1 MPIRVLPDDVAN
13 KIAAGE
19 VVERPASVVKELLD
33 NALDAGASDIRV
45 EVRDGGKRLVRVQDD
60 GHGMSREDAEL
71 SLKRHATS
79 KLTSADDLHS
89 ITTLGFRGEAIPSIA
104 SVARFEMLTRTADA
118 IEGTRIVV
126 DGGGPVEVSPAGCP
140 VGTRVSVERLFHN
153 VPARLKFLK
162 TDTTELNQTVNHVQW
177 AALARPN
184 VRFTLSHNDRTLIDV
199 AACETRAERI
209 RLLYGKE
216 FADSLIE
223 FTKSFE
229 SMEIECHI
237 GNADLSRPNRSHQF
251 FFLNG
256 RAIRDRTISA
266 SVSEALREVVPKGRH
281 PVAFLFIRMDTD
293 KVDVNV
299 HPAKSEVRFQDERGL
314 FRNIVQSIAQ
324 GISESKY
331 IPTIQTTEEEHPEAS
346 APPGQVNNGSSP
358 MVYPTPRSHAI
369 IPPSRARYGD
379 ASAPSVSPSAAG
391 GLSGR
396 PIPATDRRPGTHPA
410 TWKSTMG
417 ARGRLGTPVVTT
429 AAGEGAVEVE
439 LLDFERLEL
448 VGVLYNTYI
457 LVADTENLY
466 YVDQHVAAERVNYE
480 RIVTGMRS
488 GSVASQGLLTP
499 ISVELSADQKVR
511 FDAHRDWLSRF
522 GIDAEPF
529 GGSTALI
536 RAIPAT
542 LGSGEAEQMF
552 RDLLDRVESE
562 LNPERSWEVIQ
573 ERVAAT
579 IACHS
584 SVRAGDPLT
593 TDEVRALLN
602 DLSKARLPFNCPHGR
617 PVIIAMPRAEIE
629 SRFQRR

>member
-1 MPIRVLPDDVAN
+1 MPMPIRVLPDDVAN

-33 NALDAGASDIRV
+33 NSLDASAREIRV
-45 EVRDGGKRLVRVQDD
+45 EVREGGKRLVRVQDD
-60 GHGMSREDAEL
+60 GHGMTREDARL
-71 SLKRHATS
+71 SLRRHATS
-79 KLTSADDLHS
+79 KLEVADDLAA
-89 ITTLGFRGEAIPSIA
+89 IDTLGFRGEAIPSIA

-118 IEGTRIVV
+118 IEGTRVTV
-126 DGGGPVEVSPAGCP
+126 DGGSPAEVAPVGCP
-140 VGTRVSVERLFHN
+140 VGTRVTVEGLFRN
-153 VPARLKFLK
+153 VPARLKFLTK
-162 TDTTELNQTVNHVQW
+162 DTTELNHTVNHVQW
-177 AALARPN
+177 AALAHPD
-184 VRFTLSHNDRTLIDV
+184 VRFTLVHNDRTLIDV
-199 AACETRAERI
+199 AASETRAERI

-223 FTKSFE
+223 FTKTFE

-237 GNADLSRPNRSHQF
+237 GNADLSKPNRSHQF
-251 FFLNG
+251 FFLND
-256 RAIRDRTISA
+256 RVIRDRTIGA
-266 SVSEALREVVPKGRH
+266 AVSEALREVVPKGRY
-281 PVAFLFIRMDTD
+281 PVAFLFITMDPS

-314 FRNIVQSIAQ
+314 FRNIVQAVAQ
-324 GISESKY
+324 GIAEHRY
-331 IPTIQTTEEEHPEAS
+331 IPSVQTSEMPADQPAAPTQVENGGS
-346 APPGQVNNGSSP
+346 AT
-358 MVYPTPRSHAI
+358 VYPTPRSHSI
-369 IPPSRARYGD
+369 IPPARSQY
-379 ASAPSVSPSAAG
+379 SAG
-391 GLSGR
+391 GLTPSPAAELAGR
-396 PIPATDRRPGTHPA
+396 HVPATDRRPGARPA
-410 TWKSTMG
+410 TWTSTAG

-429 AAGEGAVEVE
+429 ATASGAVEIE

-480 RIVTGMRS
+480 RVMQRMS
-488 GSVASQGLLTP
+488 AGSVASQGLLTP
-499 ISVELSADQKVR
+499 ISVELSPDQKVR
-511 FDAHRDWLSRF
+511 FDAHRSWLTRF
-522 GIDAEPF
+522 GIEAEPF

-536 RAIPAT
+536 RGIPAT
-542 LGSGEAEQMF
+542 LGSGEGEQMF
-552 RDLLDRVESE
+552 RDLLDRVEAE

-593 TDEVRALLN
+593 TDEVRALLS

-617 PVIIAMPRAEIE
+617 PVIISMPRMEIK

>member
-33 NALDAGASDIRV
+33 NSLDAGAREIRV
-45 EVRDGGKRLVRVQDD
+45 EVREGGKRLVRVQDD
-60 GHGMSREDAEL
+60 GHGMTRDDAQL
-71 SLKRHATS
+71 SLQRHATS
-79 KLTSADDLHS
+79 KLEVADDLAA
-89 ITTLGFRGEAIPSIA
+89 IDTLGFRGEAIPSIA

-118 IEGTRIVV
+118 IEGTRVSV
-126 DGGGPVEVSPAGCP
+126 DGGQAAEVSPAGCP
-140 VGTRVSVERLFHN
+140 VGTRVTVEGLFRN

-162 TDTTELNQTVNHVQW
+162 KDTTELNHTVNHVQW
-177 AALARPN
+177 AALAHPD
-184 VRFTLSHNDRTLIDV
+184 VRFTLIHNERTLIDV
-199 AACETRAERI
+199 AASETRAERI

-229 SMEIECHI
+229 TMQIECHI
-237 GNADLSRPNRSHQF
+237 GNADLSKPNRSHQF
-251 FFLNG
+251 FFLND
-256 RAIRDRTISA
+256 RVIRDRTIGA
-266 SVSEALREVVPKGRH
+266 AVSEALREVVPKGRY
-281 PVAFLFIRMDTD
+281 PVAFLFITMDPS

-314 FRNIVQSIAQ
+314 FRNIVQAVAQ
-324 GISESKY
+324 GIAEHRY
-331 IPTIQTTEEEHPEAS
+331 IPSIQTSDTPADEGA
-346 APPGQVNNGSSP
+346 AAVQDGDGAV
-358 MVYPTPRSHAI
+358 VYPTPRSHSI
-369 IPPSRARYGD
+369 IPPSRSQYG
-379 ASAPSVSPSAAG
+379 ASAGPSASSAG
-391 GLSGR
+391 LAAR
-396 PIPATDRRPGTHPA
+396 PVSATDRRPGAHPA
-410 TWKSTMG
+410 TWRATPG

-429 AAGEGAVEVE
+429 ATASGAVEVE

-480 RIVTGMRS
+480 RVMARMKS

-499 ISVELSADQKVR
+499 ISVELSPDQKVR
-511 FDAHRDWLSRF
+511 FDAHRAWLTRF
-522 GIDAEPF
+522 GIEAEPF

-536 RAIPAT
+536 RGIPAT

-593 TDEVRALLN
+593 TDEVRALLS

-617 PVIIAMPRAEIE
+617 PVIVSMPRMEIE

>member
-1 MPIRVLPDDVAN
+1 LAIRVLPDDVAN

-19 VVERPASVVKELLD
+19 VVERPASVVKELVD
-33 NALDAGASDIRV
+33 NSLDAGAL
-45 EVRDGGKRLVRVQDD
+45 EVRVDVREGGKRLVRVQDD

-79 KLTSADDLHS
+79 KLAAAEDLQS
-89 ITTLGFRGEAIPSIA
+89 IDTLGFRGEAIPSIA
-104 SVARFEMLTRTADA
+104 SVARFEMLTRTAGS
-118 IEGTRIVV
+118 IEGTRALV
-126 DGGGPVEVSPAGCP
+126 DGGKAPEVAAVGCP
-140 VGTRVSVERLFHN
+140 VGTRISVENLFGN

-162 TDTTELNQTVNHVQW
+162 KDTTELNHTVNHVQW
-177 AALARPN
+177 AALAHPN
-184 VRFTLSHNDRTLIDV
+184 VRFILTHNDRTLIDV
-199 AACETRAERI
+199 AASDTRAERI
-209 RLLYGKE
+209 RLLYGRE

-229 SMEIECHI
+229 STEIECHI

-251 FFLNG
+251 FFLND
-256 RAIRDRTISA
+256 RAVRDRTISA
-266 SVSEALREVVPKGRH
+266 AVSEALREVVPKGRY
-281 PVAFLFIRMDTD
+281 PVAFLFIRMEAD

-299 HPAKSEVRFQDERGL
+299 HPTKAEVRFQDERGL
-314 FRNIVQSIAQ
+314 FRNIVQAVSQ

-331 IPTIQTTEEEHPEAS
+331 IPTIQTADEQEARPDVPSRVNS
-346 APPGQVNNGSSP
+346 ADTP
-358 MVYPTPRSHAI
+358 MVYPKPRSHSI
-369 IPPSRARYGD
+369 IPPSRTRYGD
-379 ASAPSVSPSAAG
+379 RTAPAA
-391 GLSGR
+391 LAGR
-396 PIPATDRRPGTHPA
+396 PVPATDRSPGTHPS
-410 TWKSTMG
+410 TWRSTTG

-429 AAGEGAVEVE
+429 ATGAGAVEVE
-439 LLDFERLEL
+439 LLDFARLEL

-457 LVADTENLY
+457 LVADTESLY
-466 YVDQHVAAERVNYE
+466 YIDQHVAAERVNYE
-480 RIVTGMRS
+480 RIVTRMRS
-488 GSVASQGLLTP
+488 GAVASQGLLTP
-499 ISVELSADQKVR
+499 ISVELSPDRKVR

-529 GGSTALI
+529 GGDTALI
-536 RAIPAT
+536 RGIPAS
-542 LGSGEAEQMF
+542 LDSGESEQMF
-552 RDLLDRVESE
+552 KDLLDRVESE

-593 TDEVRALLN
+593 TDEVRALLS

-617 PVIIAMPRAEIE
+617 PVIVAMPRMEIE

>member
-1 MPIRVLPDDVAN
+1 MVIRVLPDDVAN

-33 NALDAGASDIRV
+33 NSLDASARDIRV
-45 EVRDGGKRLVRVQDD
+45 EVREGGKRLVRVQDD
-60 GHGMSREDAEL
+60 GHGMTRDDAQL

-79 KLTSADDLHS
+79 KLESADDLAA
-89 ITTLGFRGEAIPSIA
+89 IDTLGFRGEAIPSIA
-104 SVARFEMLTRTADA
+104 SVARFEILTRTADA
-118 IEGTRIVV
+118 IEGTRVTV
-126 DGGGPVEVSPAGCP
+126 DGGQAPDVSPVGCP
-140 VGTRVSVERLFHN
+140 VGTRVTVEGLFRN

-162 TDTTELNQTVNHVQW
+162 KDTTELNHTVNHVQW
-177 AALARPN
+177 AALAHPN
-184 VRFTLSHNDRTLIDV
+184 VRFTLIHNERTLIDV
-199 AACETRAERI
+199 AASETRAERI

-229 SMEIECHI
+229 SLEIECHI
-237 GNADLSRPNRSHQF
+237 GNADLSKPNRSHQF
-251 FFLNG
+251 FFLND
-256 RAIRDRTISA
+256 RVIRDRTISA
-266 SVSEALREVVPKGRH
+266 AVSEALREVVPKGRY
-281 PVAFLFIRMDTD
+281 PVAFLFITMDPS

-299 HPAKSEVRFQDERGL
+299 HPAKSEVRFQDERAL
-314 FRNIVQSIAQ
+314 FRNIVQAVAQ
-324 GISESKY
+324 GIAEHRY
-331 IPTIQTTEEEHPEAS
+331 IPSIQTSDAPADEAVSS
-346 APPGQVNNGSSP
+346 AQGQTDSP
-358 MVYPTPRSHAI
+358 TVYPTPRSHSI
-369 IPPSRARYGD
+369 IPPSRSQCGAGA
-379 ASAPSVSPSAAG
+379 ASATPAA

-396 PIPATDRRPGTHPA
+396 PVPATDRRPGAQPS
-410 TWKSTMG
+410 TWRSTAG

-429 AAGEGAVEVE
+429 ATASGAVEIE

-457 LVADTENLY
+457 LVADAENLY

-480 RIVTGMRS
+480 RVMDRMGT

-499 ISVELSADQKVR
+499 ISVELSPDQKVR
-511 FDAHRDWLSRF
+511 FDAHRSWLTRF
-522 GIDAEPF
+522 GIEAEPF

-536 RAIPAT
+536 RGIPAT
-542 LGSGEAEQMF
+542 LGSAEAEQMF
-552 RDLLDRVESE
+552 RDLLDRVEAE
-562 LNPERSWEVIQ
+562 LNPERSWQVIQ

-593 TDEVRALLN
+593 TDEVRALLS
-602 DLSKARLPFNCPHGR
+602 DLSKARLPYNCPHGR
-617 PVIIAMPRAEIE
+617 PVIISMPRMEIE